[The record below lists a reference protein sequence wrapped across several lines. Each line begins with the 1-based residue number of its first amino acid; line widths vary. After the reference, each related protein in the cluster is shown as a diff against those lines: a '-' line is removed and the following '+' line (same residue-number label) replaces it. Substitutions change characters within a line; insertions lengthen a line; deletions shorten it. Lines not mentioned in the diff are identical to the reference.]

1 MLHKYGALSFWDYA
15 TAAPYVVV
23 DMNPKPPGDD
33 AGLCKKDA
41 IFFSMHKV
49 RGLSQIISLEGDS
62 NLSFETFIS
71 KSFEWWKKFAFK
83 EFAGG

>member
-1 MLHKYGALSFWDYA
+1 MNHHFFQAITSLLHKYSALSFWDYA

-49 RGLSQIISLEGDS
+49 ILVKL
-62 NLSFETFIS
+62 L
-71 KSFEWWKKFAFK
+71 A
-83 EFAGG
+83 